1 MKVLVETYNEV
12 KGLHYWP
19 EAPEEVGFLRY
30 KHRHIFCI
38 RCYFAVDHTNR
49 ERELYIT
56 QDMIKEY
63 IYNKYPYS
71 EHCIDF
77 EDMSCEMIAVDLTT
91 NLDCVC
97 CEVLE
102 DGKGGALVRK

>member
-1 MKVLVETYNEV
+1 MTVQVETYNEV
-12 KGLHYWP
+12 AGLHRWP
-19 EAPEEVGFLRY
+19 EAPDEVGFLRS

-38 RCYFAVDHTNR
+38 RCFFEVNHTDR

-56 QDMIKEY
+56 QDMIEKY
-63 IYNKYPYS
+63 LCDKYPRS

-77 EDMSCEMIAVDLTT
+77 GEMSCEMIAVDLVNSLGCT
-91 NLDCVC
+91 C